1 MALGILPALIGAA
14 AALAPTI
21 YGIVDD
27 QQRRKLERKE
37 KNKEQLEAA
46 RLQHY
51 QNAGVPAVQVP
62 GQEDVTSK
70 WPDWALPVAITGGI
84 ILFGTTVVL
93 ALSGGKKKSKKS
105 RREVDNE
112 DEDE

>member
-27 QQRRKLERKE
+27 QQRRKAERKE
-37 KNKEQLEAA
+37 KQKEQLEAA

-62 GQEDVTSK
+62 SQDESVSQ
-70 WPDWALPVAITGGI
+70 WPEWALPVAITGGV
-84 ILFGTTVVL
+84 ILFGTTVIL
-93 ALSGGKKKSKKS
+93 ALTGKKKKKKS
-105 RREVDNE
+105 AR